1 MIPAMSGHESFQQA
15 GLALIGQ
22 IESAL
27 QQSKQR
33 LDEEIKS
40 YPRPITAC
48 DVQFDHALEE
58 QARIR
63 QALTRAETLFTDH
76 SRHDDFVRAVGE
88 FIDTCPDLTAES
100 KRQLKSSLALLAEPV

>member
-1 MIPAMSGHESFQQA
+1 MSGHESFQQA

-27 QQSKQR
+27 QQSRQR
-33 LDEEIKS
+33 IDEEIKN

-58 QARIR
+58 QARVR
-63 QALTRAETLFTDH
+63 QAMKRAETLFTDY
-76 SRHDDFVRAVGE
+76 SGHDDLVQAVGE
-88 FIDTCPDLTAES
+88 FIDTCSCLSAES
-100 KRQLKSSLALLAEPV
+100 KRQIKSSLASIAEPV

>member
-1 MIPAMSGHESFQQA
+1 MSGHESFQQA
-15 GLALIGQ
+15 ELALIGR

-33 LDEEIKS
+33 IDAEIKN

-63 QALTRAETLFTDH
+63 QALTRAETLFANH
-76 SRHDDFVRAVGE
+76 SGHDDFIQVVCSTSIRCSFPRIKPFAS
-88 FIDTCPDLTAES
+88 C
-100 KRQLKSSLALLAEPV
+100 